1 MALLQRRDAVGAEE
15 GWHRL
20 GSMCCSQGGCFQ
32 HQSQLRRISTHSLQ
46 RCLSALKI
54 TPPEAAQRS
63 STTKCCRNLPR
74 SIWWP
79 SSGTRSTIPL
89 LVQALHP
96 TPSILQCPDPAVTAP
111 QCHRCFSPHP
121 DPFHVGLLLGLG
133 LLLWSGLVLLVVL
146 GFFLGG
152 GGKTGSGNNKQVNSK
167 YISDNE
173 RGENTPTPRRKQNE
187 HMHGE
192 RRRSNSRLHTA
203 KQQQPRRDGAV
214 SSCRAGSAHPKRGA
228 MGTSHRVTPTG
239 APAEPRN
246 TELHVSHIEVGKE
259 PLGSPSSTVELAWH
273 CPCTD
278 HITWV
283 VALLRG
289 KEFCPLFIKDK
300 SQWG

>member
-1 MALLQRRDAVGAEE
+1 MPPLLFSPPRPFSRGAVAGF
-15 GWHRL
+15 GVVVVVWF
-20 GSMCCSQGGCFQ
+20 GFVGCF
-32 HQSQLRRISTHSLQ
+32 
-46 RCLSALKI
+46 
-54 TPPEAAQRS
+54 
-63 STTKCCRNLPR
+63 
-74 SIWWP
+74 
-79 SSGTRSTIPL
+79 G
-89 LVQALHP
+89 V
-96 TPSILQCPDPAVTAP
+96 
-111 QCHRCFSPHP
+111 
-121 DPFHVGLLLGLG
+121 
-133 LLLWSGLVLLVVL
+133 
-146 GFFLGG
+146 FFGG

-246 TELHVSHIEVGKE
+246 TELHVSHIKVGKE